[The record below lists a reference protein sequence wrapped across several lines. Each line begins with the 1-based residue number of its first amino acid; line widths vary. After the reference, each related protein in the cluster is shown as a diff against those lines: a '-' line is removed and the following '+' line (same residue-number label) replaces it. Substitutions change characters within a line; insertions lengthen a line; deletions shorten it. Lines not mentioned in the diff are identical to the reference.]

1 MKSRTAH
8 SMSKTE
14 NNRHIMLS
22 RLQNIFHM
30 YILFDFSNLVG
41 QTVLFLTLFSAEET
55 MVQTD

>member
-1 MKSRTAH
+1 
-8 SMSKTE
+8 
-14 NNRHIMLS
+14 MLS

-55 MVQTD
+55 TVQND